1 MKKGY
6 IYIMLSALLFSTMEI
21 SLKLVSDQFNPIQ
34 LIFLRFLIG
43 LLILSPLAVRSLQN
57 KGLKLN
63 KSDFAFFSLTGFIC
77 VVISMSFYQLAILYC
92 KASTVA
98 ILFSCNPLFVI
109 PLAYFILKEK
119 IYRHTVATMVL
130 SIAGI
135 IFIMNPMNMSDSST
149 GITFSLIAA
158 GTFALYSVMG
168 KSKSSKYGGIVL
180 NCFSFFMGSIEML
193 ILIGFS
199 RIGFISEWL
208 VNSGLRIFADIPV
221 IQGISIGSL
230 PALIYIGIFV
240 TGLGYAFYFLAMEE
254 TSAAAASMV
263 FFIKP
268 ALASVLSFIILHEPI
283 AMNTIVG
290 IGLITTGSLVTFLSK
305 SAKAKLPES

>member
-43 LLILSPLAVRSLQN
+43 SLILSPLAVRSL
-57 KGLKLN
+57 KKKELKLN
-63 KSDFAFFSLTGFIC
+63 KGDFAFFSLTGLIC
-77 VVISMSFYQLAILYC
+77 VVISMSFYQLAILC
-92 KASTVA
+92 SKASTVA

-119 IYRHTVATMVL
+119 IYRHTIVTMIL

-135 IFIMNPMNMSDSST
+135 LFIMNPMNMSDSIT
-149 GITFSLIAA
+149 GITFSLLAA
-158 GTFALYSVMG
+158 GTFALYSVVG

-180 NCFSFFMGSIEML
+180 NCFSFLMGSIEML
-193 ILIGFS
+193 IIIGFS
-199 RIGFISEWL
+199 NISFISEL
-208 VNSGLRIFADIPV
+208 FANSGLGIFAHIPA
-221 IQGISIGSL
+221 IQGISLNSL
-230 PALIYIGIFV
+230 PSLLYIGVFA

-254 TSAAAASMV
+254 TSASTASMV

-268 ALASVLSFIILHEPI
+268 ALAPVLSFIILHESI
-283 AMNTIVG
+283 TMNTISG
-290 IGLITTGSLVTFLSK
+290 IGLIIIGSLVTFLSNSK
-305 SAKAKLPES
+305 KPGLSEG